1 MHVLV
6 WSEYFMT
13 IEHVFF
19 KNGERKCSSYLK
31 SEVNLDELDDNKV
44 SLYLKPYE
52 HNVKIAS
59 EHYSLDW
66 EIDDKKFIDYFI
78 LDCQYDK
85 AQDKIEIIVN
95 NGFDVFIFNICALL
109 GIGRLAIDE
118 DVEPSGLFQAM
129 EGFFNIPDR
138 VKSIMLSLEE
148 FKMLDGFVGEFNIC
162 NPSFDFLSLKIAINE
177 ISESVCDGAHVPDV
191 KSDLLRGESLFIWD

>member
-1 MHVLV
+1 
-6 WSEYFMT
+6 
-13 IEHVFF
+13 
-19 KNGERKCSSYLK
+19 
-31 SEVNLDELDDNKV
+31 
-44 SLYLKPYE
+44 
-52 HNVKIAS
+52 
-59 EHYSLDW
+59 
-66 EIDDKKFIDYFI
+66 
-78 LDCQYDK
+78 
-85 AQDKIEIIVN
+85 
-95 NGFDVFIFNICALL
+95 
-109 GIGRLAIDE
+109 
-118 DVEPSGLFQAM
+118 M